1 MKATCC
7 LTPFREVS
15 GTDMSTKIESIV
27 GAALAMERHRK
38 TGIDLFWRQGQSEL
52 GCGER
57 HEDSKAS
64 MGSL

>member
-7 LTPFREVS
+7 LTPFIEVS
-15 GTDMSTKIESIV
+15 RTDISTKIESRV
-27 GAALAMERHRK
+27 GAALAMERHRE

-57 HEDSKAS
+57 HEDSEAL